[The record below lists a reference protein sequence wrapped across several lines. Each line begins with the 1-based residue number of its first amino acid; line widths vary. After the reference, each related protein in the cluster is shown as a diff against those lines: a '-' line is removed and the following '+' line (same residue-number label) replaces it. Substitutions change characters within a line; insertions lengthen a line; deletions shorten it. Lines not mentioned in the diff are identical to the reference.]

1 MSSSKIKKRT
11 LPTVPKKDV
20 ISSPATTSVI
30 VNSAIK
36 QAAARALFQGKKKDF
51 ISTNRPISP
60 SSAPQNSPKHMN
72 RRSNQIKRAT
82 TVSAPSPKSLKTNKA
97 LVKNNAKSIPSTKK
111 SKENLK
117 SASSVNQLS
126 HQESEQELQERK
138 INLKQKASLLLK
150 ADLPTRGSSDDK
162 SSIIVAVRVRPFNMR

>member
-11 LPTVPKKDV
+11 LSTVPKKDV
-20 ISSPATTSVI
+20 ISSPATTSTI

-60 SSAPQNSPKHMN
+60 SAPQNSPKHMN
-72 RRSNQIKRAT
+72 RRSNQLKSAT
-82 TVSAPSPKSLKTNKA
+82 TVSTPSPKSLKTNKA

>member
-60 SSAPQNSPKHMN
+60 SAPQNSPKHMI
-72 RRSNQIKRAT
+72 RRSNQLKSAT
-82 TVSAPSPKSLKTNKA
+82 TVSTPSPKSLKTNKA